1 MNVYISFIIRWGDSI
16 MKETT
21 MALSRQT
28 LNFYRLY
35 NEKIARRFKA
45 KHVDELSQVEYLLMA
60 IVVSEER
67 MPIKSLC
74 ERTCMLK
81 QQVTKNLN
89 RLQELGYITRERD
102 PRNRRVVLVTA
113 TEKAYA
119 LQNRVQQDT
128 EEELSRIFGALDT
141 EAADTYLKALETIND
156 ILDRFPKGIG

>member
-1 MNVYISFIIRWGDSI
+1 MVTGWEGFFMN
-16 MKETT
+16 ENTT

-60 IVVSEER
+60 IVVSQKQV
-67 MPIKSLC
+67 PIKALC

-102 PRNRRVVLVTA
+102 PKNRRAVLVSA
-113 TEKAYA
+113 TDKAYA
-119 LQNRVQQDT
+119 LQNRVQKDT
-128 EEELSRIFGALDT
+128 EEELSRIFGALDR
-141 EAADTYLKALETIND
+141 EAADTYLTALETING
-156 ILDRFPKGIG
+156 ILERFPNGIG